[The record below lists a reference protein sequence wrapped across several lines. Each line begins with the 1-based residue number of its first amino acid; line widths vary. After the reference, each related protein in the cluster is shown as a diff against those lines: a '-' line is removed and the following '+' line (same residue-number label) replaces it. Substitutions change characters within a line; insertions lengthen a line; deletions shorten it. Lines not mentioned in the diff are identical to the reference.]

1 MSSLKF
7 LVVDDAAFIRDML
20 KKQLRD
26 NFTGCQVFDAA
37 NGKKA
42 QVALKGQRVDL
53 ILCDWEMP
61 EMSGEEFLHW
71 VRGHEVYANLPFIMV
86 TSRGEKQFIIK
97 AAQAGVSDFL
107 GKPFKPETLVAKV
120 NKALLAAG
128 HKLSQPAKAASPF
141 GGSADILTQS
151 PATQKPAPKAAA
163 PVSDSA
169 SLLTGGASRIQAKP
183 AAATK
188 TKAKTAVSR
197 GQAQLNFPHFNC
209 QCVISSITLQM
220 LNGAI
225 KRSDKLPAILDP
237 VVISIVQNDGED
249 VARLNGYVHSI
260 QAAENRIDANVLKLV
275 IRFVDDDPIKLE
287 QLSRYISNL

>member
-1 MSSLKF
+1 MTSLKF

-26 NFTGCQVFDAA
+26 NYPGCQVFDAA

-71 VRGHEVYANLPFIMV
+71 VRGHEVFSSLPFIMV
-86 TSRGEKQFIIK
+86 TSRGEKKFIIK

-107 GKPFKPETLVAKV
+107 GKPFNPETLVGKV
-120 NKALLAAG
+120 NKALRAAG
-128 HKLSQPAKAASPF
+128 HKINEPVKAVSPF
-141 GGSADILTQS
+141 GSADILTKA
-151 PATQKPAPKAAA
+151 PASNKPKPKTALPA
-163 PVSDSA
+163 SDSA
-169 SLLTGGASRIQAKP
+169 SLLTGGASKTQPKP
-183 AAATK
+183 SAAP
-188 TKAKTAVSR
+188 KAKSVAAR
-197 GQAQLNFPHFNC
+197 GQAQLNFADFKS
-209 QCVISSITLQM
+209 QCVISSVTLQT

-225 KRSDKLPAILDP
+225 KRGVKLPAILAP
-237 VVISIVQNDGED
+237 VVISIVQNDGDD

-275 IRFVDDDPIKLE
+275 IRFVDDDPVKLE
-287 QLSRYISNL
+287 QLSRYISTL